1 MGLGSGNDTGEQ
13 RPRIFYGWYIVGAG
27 IIINMLMGGLI
38 MHAFH
43 FYVAELKL
51 EFLWPATIFGLAFMI
66 TRIESGVLGPI
77 QGWLIDRFGPQ
88 TMMRLGILSTTI
100 GLLAFSQL
108 NSQATFIGFYFIVAI
123 GASVGGFMTVS
134 VAVVTWF
141 ERFRSRALGY
151 MSTGFALGGFLATP
165 VGLMIQEIGWRWA
178 AILSAIVLFSVGQLL
193 AFLFVRRPEDRGLVK
208 DGGLEPAD
216 ESSAPNASRRGAAAT
231 HHRHRDF
238 TVREALRTRAFWG
251 LALAHGA
258 PLLVISGVFVH
269 FTLLVTEV
277 EGLTLTHAGIAY
289 TVMNLAQLAGQL
301 GMGYLGDRFPKRPLL
316 IPAMFGHCAAA
327 IMLAFAASYEMILL
341 AAVVNGL
348 AWGSRA
354 PLITALRADYFG
366 ASNFGQ
372 IMGWS
377 SIVMS
382 TFMTVGGFLSSVL
395 FDATGSYG
403 VPFTVLGLG
412 ALTGVLWV
420 AMAGRPRLPGIRVM
434 TASGALRAAQ
444 PIVMFRP
451 NQTTPNVV
459 ARPAPQQHRNL
470 SHNTPHN
477 APSSTP
483 SSTAK

>member
-1 MGLGSGNDTGEQ
+1 MIAGLFGK
-13 RPRIFYGWYIVGAG
+13 RRKIFYGWYIVAG
-27 IIINMLMGGLI
+27 GIVINMLMGGLI

-43 FYVAELKL
+43 FYVAELKS

-88 TMMRLGILSTTI
+88 TMMRLGIASTTI

-141 ERFRSRALGY
+141 ERLRSRALGY
-151 MSTGFALGGFLATP
+151 MSTGFAFGGLLGGP
-165 VGLMIQEIGWRWA
+165 VGVMIQEIGWRQA
-178 AILSAIVLFSVGQLL
+178 ALLSAVVLFVVGQAL

-208 DGGLEPAD
+208 DGAAPESQQPAAGD
-216 ESSAPNASRRGAAAT
+216 RRRST
-231 HHRHRDF
+231 VSPHRHRDF

-258 PLLVISGVFVH
+258 PLLVVSGVFVH

-277 EGLTLTHAGIAY
+277 EGLTLAHASVAY
-289 TVMNLAQLAGQL
+289 TAMNVAQLVGQL
-301 GMGYLGDRFPKRPLL
+301 GMGYLGDRFSKRPLL
-316 IPAMFGHCAAA
+316 VPAMFGHCAAA
-327 IMLAFAASYEMILL
+327 ILLGFAASYEVILL
-341 AAVVNGL
+341 AAVINGL

-382 TFMTVGGFLSSVL
+382 VFMTVGGFLSAVL
-395 FDATGSYG
+395 YDATGSYEL
-403 VPFTVLGLG
+403 PFTVLGLG
-412 ALTGVLWV
+412 AATGAVWVLLAV
-420 AMAGRPRLPGIRVM
+420 RPKLPR
-434 TASGALRAAQ
+434 ASMSS
-444 PIVMFRP
+444 IV
-451 NQTTPNVV
+451 NVV
-459 ARPAPQQHRNL
+459 RPAAASLIRSAPQHSESPR
-470 SHNTPHN
+470 
-477 APSSTP
+477 SSQTG
-483 SSTAK
+483 SNS

>member
-1 MGLGSGNDTGEQ
+1 M
-13 RPRIFYGWYIVGAG
+13 
-27 IIINMLMGGLI
+27 
-38 MHAFH
+38 
-43 FYVAELKL
+43 AELKA

-88 TMMRLGILSTTI
+88 TMMRLGIASTTI
-100 GLLAFSQL
+100 GLLAFSRL
-108 NSQATFIGFYFIVAI
+108 WSQETFIAFYFIVAI

-141 ERFRSRALGY
+141 ERKRSRALGY
-151 MSTGFALGGFLATP
+151 MSTGFALGGFLALP
-165 VGLMIQEIGWRWA
+165 VGIMIQEIGWRNA
-178 AILSAIVLFSVGQLL
+178 ALLSAIVLFGVGQIL
-193 AFLFVRRPEDRGLVK
+193 ATLFVRRPEDRGLAK
-208 DGGLEPAD
+208 DGGDAVD
-216 ESSAPNASRRGAAAT
+216 NSTGGAARSQSSANP
-231 HHRHRDF
+231 HRHRDF

-258 PLLVISGVFVH
+258 PLLVVSGVFVH

-277 EGLTLTHAGIAY
+277 EGLNLTHAGIAY
-289 TVMNLAQLAGQL
+289 TAMNVAQLVGQL
-301 GMGYLGDRFPKRPLL
+301 GMGYLGDRFSKRLL
-316 IPAMFGHCAAA
+316 LVPAMFGHCAAA
-327 IMLAFAASYEMILL
+327 IMLAFAASYEVILL
-341 AAVVNGL
+341 AAIINGL

-403 VPFTVLGLG
+403 IPFTVLGLG
-412 ALTGVLWV
+412 ALTGAIWVL
-420 AMAGRPRLPGIRVM
+420 MAGRPRLPGVRVV
-434 TASGALRAAQ
+434 TAGGALRQAQ
-444 PIVMFRP
+444 PIAMFRP
-451 NQTTPNVV
+451 N
-459 ARPAPQQHRNL
+459 RPATSPAARSAPQR
-470 SHNTPHN
+470 
-477 APSSTP
+477 ARIRR
-483 SSTAK
+483 

>member
-1 MGLGSGNDTGEQ
+1 MSPARFGRLGLAGGSNKL
-13 RPRIFYGWYIVGAG
+13 FYGWYIVGAG

-43 FYVAELKL
+43 FYVAELTL
-51 EFLWPATIFGLAFMI
+51 EFMWPATIFGLAFMI

-88 TMMRLGILSTTI
+88 TMMRLGIASTTL
-100 GLLAFSQL
+100 GLVLFSLL
-108 NSQATFIGFYFIVAI
+108 NSQGTFIGFYFIVAI

-141 ERFRSRALGY
+141 ERLRSRALGF
-151 MSTGFALGGFLATP
+151 MSTGFALGGFLSGP
-165 VGLMIQEIGWRWA
+165 VSYMIQELGWRNA
-178 AILSAIVLFSVGQLL
+178 ALVSALALFTVGQLL

-208 DGGLEPAD
+208 DGVVAPVAD
-216 ESSAPNASRRGAAAT
+216 AASSGSARGSSP
-231 HHRHRDF
+231 HRHRDF

-277 EGLTLTHAGIAY
+277 EGLTLAHAGIAY
-289 TVMNLAQLAGQL
+289 TVMNLAQLIGQL

-327 IMLAFAASYEMILL
+327 IMLAFADSYEMILL
-341 AAVVNGL
+341 AAIINGL

-403 VPFTVLGLG
+403 IPFTVLGLG
-412 ALTGVLWV
+412 ALTGAIWVL
-420 AMAGRPRLPGIRVM
+420 MAGRPKLPRGGGSDSQ
-434 TASGALRAAQ
+434 SGGGPSVLVQ
-444 PIVMFRP
+444 RP
-451 NQTTPNVV
+451 SAGPATVV
-459 ARPAPQQHRNL
+459 ARDAPQH
-470 SHNTPHN
+470 
-477 APSSTP
+477 
-483 SSTAK
+483 

>member
-1 MGLGSGNDTGEQ
+1 MVPALLGSD
-13 RPRIFYGWYIVGAG
+13 RKIFYGWYIVAAG
-27 IIINMLMGGLI
+27 IVINMLMGGLI

-43 FYVAELKL
+43 FYVAELKS
-51 EFLWPATIFGLAFMI
+51 EFLWPATIFSIAFMI

-88 TMMRLGILSTTI
+88 TMMRLGIASTTI
-100 GLLAFSQL
+100 GLIAFSQL

-141 ERFRSRALGY
+141 EKKRSRALGF
-151 MSTGFALGGFLATP
+151 MSTGFAFGGFLATP
-165 VGLMIQEIGWRWA
+165 VSYMIEQIGWSLS
-178 AILSAIVLFSVGQLL
+178 AIVSAIVLFTVGQVL
-193 AFLFVRRPEDRGLVK
+193 ATLFVRRPEDRGLVK
-208 DGGLEPAD
+208 DGADDGDALETSVATTRL
-216 ESSAPNASRRGAAAT
+216 SSPHNP
-231 HHRHRDF
+231 HRHRDF

-277 EGLTLTHAGIAY
+277 DGLTTLHAGIAY
-289 TVMNLAQLAGQL
+289 TIMNLAQLVGQL
-301 GMGYLGDRFPKRPLL
+301 GMGYLGDRFSKRLL
-316 IPAMFGHCAAA
+316 LVPAMFGHCAAA
-327 IMLAFAASYEMILL
+327 IMLGFAASYEVILL
-341 AAVVNGL
+341 AAIINGL

-382 TFMTVGGFLSSVL
+382 AFMIVGGLLSGVFRDVL
-395 FDATGSYG
+395 GSYEI
-403 VPFTVLGLG
+403 PFLILGLG
-412 ALTGVLWV
+412 AGTGVLWV
-420 AMAGRPRLPGIRVM
+420 AMA
-434 TASGALRAAQ
+434 AQ
-444 PIVMFRP
+444 PKLIGREG
-451 NQTTPNVV
+451 TRTP
-459 ARPAPQQHRNL
+459 R
-470 SHNTPHN
+470 
-477 APSSTP
+477 
-483 SSTAK
+483 

>member
-1 MGLGSGNDTGEQ
+1 MFPALLGFHRRT
-13 RPRIFYGWYIVGAG
+13 FYGWYIVAG
-27 IIINMLMGGLI
+27 GIVINMLMGGLI

-43 FYVAELKL
+43 FYVAELKA

-66 TRIESGVLGPI
+66 TRIESGVLGPL

-88 TMMRLGILSTTI
+88 TMMRIGIASTTI

-108 NSQATFIGFYFIVAI
+108 WSQGTFIAFYFIVAI

-141 ERFRSRALGY
+141 ERKRSRALGY
-151 MSTGFALGGFLATP
+151 MSTGFALGGFLALP
-165 VGLMIQEIGWRWA
+165 VGIMIQEIGWRNA
-178 AILSAIVLFSVGQLL
+178 ALLSAIVLFCVGQIL
-193 AFLFVRRPEDRGLVK
+193 ASLFVRRPEDRGQVK
-208 DGGLEPAD
+208 DGLSNAVDGDSATGGTRSQPPAN
-216 ESSAPNASRRGAAAT
+216 P
-231 HHRHRDF
+231 HRHRDF

-258 PLLVISGVFVH
+258 PLLVVSGVFVH

-277 EGLTLTHAGIAY
+277 EGLNLTHAGIAY
-289 TVMNLAQLAGQL
+289 TAMNLAQLVGQL
-301 GMGYLGDRFPKRPLL
+301 GMGYLGDRFSKRLL
-316 IPAMFGHCAAA
+316 LVPAMFGHCAAA
-327 IMLAFAASYEMILL
+327 IMLAFAGSFEVILL
-341 AAVVNGL
+341 AAVINGL

-403 VPFTVLGLG
+403 IPFTVLGLG
-412 ALTGVLWV
+412 ALTGAIWVL
-420 AMAGRPRLPGIRVM
+420 MAGRPRLPGIRVV
-434 TASGALRAAQ
+434 TATGPLSRAQ
-444 PIVMFRP
+444 PIAIFRP
-451 NQTTPNVV
+451 NRQASSPV
-459 ARPAPQQHRNL
+459 AGEAPQR
-470 SHNTPHN
+470 
-477 APSSTP
+477 
-483 SSTAK
+483 AKIKR

>member
-1 MGLGSGNDTGEQ
+1 MLPALFGSN
-13 RPRIFYGWYIVGAG
+13 RNIFYGWYIVAG
-27 IIINMLMGGLI
+27 GIVINMLMGGLI

-43 FYVAELKL
+43 FYVAELKA

-88 TMMRLGILSTTI
+88 TMMRIGITSTTI

-108 NSQATFIGFYFIVAI
+108 WSQGTFIAFYFVVAI

-141 ERFRSRALGY
+141 EKKRSRALGY
-151 MSTGFALGGFLATP
+151 MSTGFAFGGFLATP
-165 VGLMIQEIGWRWA
+165 VGFMIQEIGWRNA
-178 AILSAIVLFSVGQLL
+178 ALLSAIVLFAVGQVL
-193 AFLFVRRPEDRGLVK
+193 ATLFVRRPEDRGLVK
-208 DGGLEPAD
+208 DGGEAINGGAAGD
-216 ESSAPNASRRGAAAT
+216 GASRPQPSANP
-231 HHRHRDF
+231 HRHRDF
-238 TVREALRTRAFWG
+238 TVREAMRTRAFWG
-251 LALAHGA
+251 LAFAHGA
-258 PLLVISGVFVH
+258 PLLVVSGVFVH

-277 EGLTLTHAGIAY
+277 DGLTLTHAGIAY
-289 TVMNLAQLAGQL
+289 TVMNLAQLVGQL

-316 IPAMFGHCAAA
+316 VPAMFGHCAAA
-327 IMLAFAASYEMILL
+327 IMLAFAASYEVILL
-341 AAVVNGL
+341 AAIINGL

-382 TFMTVGGFLSSVL
+382 AFMTVGGFLSSVL

-412 ALTGVLWV
+412 ALTGALWV
-420 AMAGRPRLPGIRVM
+420 LMAGRPRLPGVRVM
-434 TASGALRAAQ
+434 SAKGSLLGAQ
-444 PIVMFRP
+444 PIAMFRP
-451 NQTTPNVV
+451 NQPALSQIV
-459 ARPAPQQHRNL
+459 REAPQR
-470 SHNTPHN
+470 
-477 APSSTP
+477 AEI
-483 SSTAK
+483 KR

>member
-1 MGLGSGNDTGEQ
+1 MLPALFGSD
-13 RPRIFYGWYIVGAG
+13 RKIFYGWYIVAAG
-27 IIINMLMGGLI
+27 IVINMLMGGLI

-43 FYVAELKL
+43 FYVAELKA

-66 TRIESGVLGPI
+66 TRIESGVLGPV

-88 TMMRLGILSTTI
+88 TMMRLGIASTTI
-100 GLLAFSQL
+100 GLLAFSRIW
-108 NSQATFIGFYFIVAI
+108 SEGSFIAFYFIVAI

-141 ERFRSRALGY
+141 ERKRSRALGY
-151 MSTGFALGGFLATP
+151 MSTGFALGGFLALP
-165 VGLMIQEIGWRWA
+165 VGIMIQEIGWRSA
-178 AILSAIVLFSVGQLL
+178 ALLSAIVLFGVGQLL
-193 AFLFVRRPEDRGLVK
+193 ATLFVRRPEDRGLVK
-208 DGGLEPAD
+208 DGGVGADDSTDGSAGTRPPAN
-216 ESSAPNASRRGAAAT
+216 P
-231 HHRHRDF
+231 HRHRDF

-258 PLLVISGVFVH
+258 PLLVVSGVFVH

-277 EGLTLTHAGIAY
+277 EGLNLTHAGIAY
-289 TVMNLAQLAGQL
+289 TAMNVAQLVGQL
-301 GMGYLGDRFPKRPLL
+301 GMGYLGDRFSKRLL
-316 IPAMFGHCAAA
+316 LVPAMFGHCAAA
-327 IMLAFAASYEMILL
+327 IMLAFAASFEMILL
-341 AAVVNGL
+341 AAIINGL

-403 VPFTVLGLG
+403 IPFTVLGLG
-412 ALTGVLWV
+412 ALTGALWV
-420 AMAGRPRLPGIRVM
+420 LMAGRPRLPGVRVM
-434 TASGALRAAQ
+434 TARGPLRRAQ
-444 PIVMFRP
+444 PIAMFRP
-451 NQTTPNVV
+451 N
-459 ARPAPQQHRNL
+459 RPAAIAAARTPPQR
-470 SHNTPHN
+470 T
-477 APSSTP
+477 APDR
-483 SSTAK
+483 

>member
-1 MGLGSGNDTGEQ
+1 MPPALFGSN
-13 RPRIFYGWYIVGAG
+13 RNIFYGWYIVGAG

-43 FYVAELKL
+43 FYVAELKA

-88 TMMRLGILSTTI
+88 TMMRIGIASTTI

-108 NSQATFIGFYFIVAI
+108 WSQGTFIAFYFIVAI
-123 GASVGGFMTVS
+123 GSSVGGFMTVS

-141 ERFRSRALGY
+141 EKKRSRALGY

-165 VGLMIQEIGWRWA
+165 VGYMIEEIGWRNA
-178 AILSAIVLFSVGQLL
+178 ALLSAIVLFAVGQVL
-193 AFLFVRRPEDRGLVK
+193 AALFVRRPEDRGLVK
-208 DGGLEPAD
+208 DGGE
-216 ESSAPNASRRGAAAT
+216 ERSAVATGEQAQPGAPS
-231 HHRHRDF
+231 HQHRHRDF

-277 EGLTLTHAGIAY
+277 EGLTTFHAGIAY
-289 TVMNLAQLAGQL
+289 TIMNLAQLIGQL
-301 GMGYLGDRFPKRPLL
+301 GMGYLGDRFSKRLLL
-316 IPAMFGHCAAA
+316 IPAMIGHCVAA
-327 IMLAFAASYEMILL
+327 IMLAFASSYEMILL
-341 AAVVNGL
+341 AAVINGL
-348 AWGSRA
+348 SWGSRA

-382 TFMTVGGFLSSVL
+382 AFMTVGGFLSSVL
-395 FDATGSYG
+395 FDATGSYAI
-403 VPFTVLGLG
+403 PFTVLGLG
-412 ALTGVLWV
+412 ALTGAVWVL
-420 AMAGRPRLPGIRVM
+420 MAGRPRLPGARAAAV
-434 TASGALRAAQ
+434 TGALLAAQ
-444 PIVMFRP
+444 PIAMFRP
-451 NQTTPNVV
+451 NHQSEAGV
-459 ARPAPQQHRNL
+459 ARGAPQR
-470 SHNTPHN
+470 
-477 APSSTP
+477 AA
-483 SSTAK
+483 AKR